1 MKLKKNLILKLKIK
15 VFRRERNA
23 EGKLFDSFDDKKGH
37 LPLIGQ
43 YLVLLVGG
51 RKVLSFLLFFQLYLR
66 IHTKFINIF
75 PSLKFTGP
83 SSSTVT
89 IGRIINGISTNDEDG
104 IASNAVTEST
114 RCLIDRFQVTNPDG
128 ISPPII
134 CGQNTGEHSE

>member
-1 MKLKKNLILKLKIK
+1 MIPTK
-15 VFRRERNA
+15 VNH
-23 EGKLFDSFDDKKGH
+23 SFSS
-37 LPLIGQ
+37 LN
-43 YLVLLVGG
+43 
-51 RKVLSFLLFFQLYLR
+51 
-66 IHTKFINIF
+66 FI
-75 PSLKFTGP
+75 GP

>member
-1 MKLKKNLILKLKIK
+1 MIPTK
-15 VFRRERNA
+15 VN
-23 EGKLFDSFDDKKGH
+23 H
-37 LPLIGQ
+37 
-43 YLVLLVGG
+43 
-51 RKVLSFLLFFQLYLR
+51 
-66 IHTKFINIF
+66 IF
-75 PSLKFTGP
+75 SSLKFIGP